1 MKLLEQMQQK
11 IKMKG
16 LSPKTFETYAQ
27 HCEDFFR
34 FLLKRF
40 GAWKHPKD
48 VGRPEIG
55 ILCRWHRD
63 EDHIG
68 RQISQ
73 ASKRAGIMTRV
84 TSHILRHSYATHAHE
99 QGVPMRTLMELLGHS
114 DIRTTEIYVHADQ
127 HQATSAKSPLEA
139 LLANPQLVAEHRKS
153 EEKPTLRIFA
163 G

>member
-40 GAWKHPKD
+40 GA
-48 VGRPEIG
+48 
-55 ILCRWHRD
+55 
-63 EDHIG
+63 
-68 RQISQ
+68 
-73 ASKRAGIMTRV
+73 
-84 TSHILRHSYATHAHE
+84 
-99 QGVPMRTLMELLGHS
+99 
-114 DIRTTEIYVHADQ
+114 
-127 HQATSAKSPLEA
+127 
-139 LLANPQLVAEHRKS
+139 NPQLVAEHRKS

>member
-48 VGRPEIG
+48 VGRPEIEAW
-55 ILCRWHRD
+55 LTHKANVEHCSKS
-63 EDHIG
+63 
-68 RQISQ
+68 SQ
-73 ASKRAGIMTRV
+73 NTALQSV
-84 TSHILRHSYATHAHE
+84 
-99 QGVPMRTLMELLGHS
+99 
-114 DIRTTEIYVHADQ
+114 YVHADQ

-139 LLANPQLVAEHRKS
+139 LLANPQLVTEHRKS